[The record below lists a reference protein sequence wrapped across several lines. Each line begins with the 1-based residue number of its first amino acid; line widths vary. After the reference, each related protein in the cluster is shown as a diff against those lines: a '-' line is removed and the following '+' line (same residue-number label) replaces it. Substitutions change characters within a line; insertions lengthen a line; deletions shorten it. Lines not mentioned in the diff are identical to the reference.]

1 MELVQQAGSTGLFFD
16 STADLKQP
24 VSPRRRVLFFAEAV
38 TLAHVARP
46 IVLAKALDPERY
58 EVRVACDERYRRFV
72 QNEGLQHVPL
82 HSISGERFMNA
93 LAKGSPVYDLA
104 TLQRY
109 AEEDRRLMQDFQP
122 DLVVGDFRLSL
133 SVSARQARVPYVA
146 LSNTYWSPYTADP
159 DMPLPVL
166 PWTRWLPLGLARQMF
181 ATFAPLA
188 MGAHCRPLNT
198 LRAQAGLPAL
208 PSLRHIYTD
217 ADHVL
222 YADVPALFPTRG
234 QPDNHHHLGPILWS
248 PPAELPAWWA
258 TLPRDK
264 PCIYVTLGSSGM
276 ASLLPRVVQ
285 CLAALPV
292 VALVATAGARVELPR
307 AHNVFVADY
316 LPGTE
321 AAARSSLVVC
331 NGGSPTSLQ
340 ALSAGVPVLAIAS
353 NMDQFMNMKAIVRAG
368 AGELMRADRCS
379 PRVLQSTLETLLSQR
394 RYALQARELAAVLG
408 AAPAPRAFASLAA
421 TLTSRRSTTP
431 G

>member
-1 MELVQQAGSTGLFFD
+1 M
-16 STADLKQP
+16 
-24 VSPRRRVLFFAEAV
+24 SPRRRVLFFAEAV

-58 EVRVACDERYRRFV
+58 DVRVACDERYRRFV
-72 QNEGLQHVPL
+72 QSEGLQHIPL
-82 HSISGERFMNA
+82 HSISSERFMAA

-109 AEEDRRLMQDFQP
+109 AEEDRRLMQGFQP

-133 SVSARQARVPYVA
+133 SVSARQARIPYAA

-159 DMPLPVL
+159 EMPLPVL
-166 PWTRWLPLGLARQMF
+166 PWTRWLPLGLARRMF

-188 MGAHCRPLNT
+188 MGAHCRPLNL

-248 PPAELPAWWA
+248 PPATLPAWWS
-258 TLPRDK
+258 TLPADR
-264 PCIYVTLGSSGM
+264 PLVYVTLGSSGM

-285 CLAALPV
+285 CLAAQPV
-292 VALVATAGARVELPR
+292 VAMVATAGAKVTLPR
-307 AHNVFVADY
+307 ADNVFVADY

-321 AAARSSLVVC
+321 AAARSSVVVC

-353 NMDQFMNMKAIVRAG
+353 NMDQFMNMAAIVRAG
-368 AGELMRADRCS
+368 AGSLMRADRFQ
-379 PRVLQSTLETLLSQR
+379 PQDFGRRLQALLGDPSCAGR
-394 RYALQARELAAVLG
+394 ARELATV
-408 AAPAPRAFASLAA
+408 LAA
-421 TLTSRRSTTP
+421 RQAPETFAQLVPGVVRSACDAAL
-431 G
+431 